1 MSALPSSFD
10 GIGNVAPAT
19 ELSRARG
26 FRMTPPAAAR
36 RRNKGTSLEYRLVF
50 SVCFAVFVGVLTL
63 ERLIPKSWRKVSD
76 LAGVTSILPEAR
88 ATAHRYTSIAFQG

>member
-1 MSALPSSFD
+1 MSALHSSFD
-10 GIGNVAPAT
+10 SIDSSAPASV
-19 ELSRARG
+19 LARARG
-26 FRMTPPAAAR
+26 LRMTPPSAAR
-36 RRNKGTSLEYRLVF
+36 RRTRGTSLEYRLVF

-88 ATAHRYTSIAFQG
+88 STAHRYTSIAFQG